1 MTSNETRV
9 SFVGAGQMGGP
20 MVQRLLDAGVPT
32 TVYARR
38 AEVRERFAA
47 RRRAGRRHAPRRGV
61 ATPTW

>member
-20 MVQRLLDAGVPT
+20 MVQRLLDAGVAT

-38 AEVRERFAA
+38 AEVREEFE
-47 RRRAGRRHAPRRGV
+47 RAGAPVV
-61 ATPTW
+61 AALVRCGATTPTS